1 MSKFQPQALIALFF
15 LLFFSLPVAQ
25 AAVLEDLYR
34 VEVVGD
40 ADTSRE
46 QLQRKATEVML
57 TRLAGAELDMSAPAI
72 ERAMQDPRQLMR
84 RVGSRSESG
93 QMQLEFEPGLLRDL
107 LAEAELPLLGRNRP
121 GVLLWAVVSGP
132 MGDELLAPGSDWAE
146 ALRQAAHYRGVALL
160 LPLGDL
166 EDRVALSE
174 ADIRRGEAEALIAAS
189 ERYAAEGLLAVTLDP
204 ADDDWQL
211 SWQFWLDDSHQQ
223 QRQGAATQAE
233 QADQLMLAVA
243 NGVHARYA
251 VVPASRESGE
261 SQEWRLVV
269 RGVEGLQ
276 TYASLQRS
284 LAQLGAQSS
293 LQLLGIA
300 DDTLTLALA
309 FAGEREQL
317 LRLLSLDQ
325 RLYPASAPESP
336 AEPVSA
342 GDLELPADG
351 DLPTAEA
358 LAMQRE
364 ALEEAVAMA
373 AQQRER
379 TLYFDWR

>member
-1 MSKFQPQALIALFF
+1 MSKFQPKFLISLFI
-15 LLFFSLPVAQ
+15 LLFFMLPVAH

-34 VEVVGD
+34 VEVQGD
-40 ADTSRE
+40 ADSSRE
-46 QLQRKATEVML
+46 QLQRAATEVML
-57 TRLAGAELDMSAPAI
+57 TRLAGAELDMSAATI

-93 QMQLEFEPGLLRDL
+93 RMQVEFEPGLLRDL
-107 LAEAELPLLGRNRP
+107 LAESGLPLLGRNRP

-146 ALRQAAHYRGVALL
+146 ALRQAAEYRGVALL

-166 EDRVALSE
+166 EDRVALDE
-174 ADIRRGEAEALIAAS
+174 ADIRNGDAEVLRAAS
-189 ERYAAEGLLAVTLDP
+189 ERYAAEGLLAVSLDP
-204 ADDDWQL
+204 AGDDWQVT
-211 SWQFWLDDSHQQ
+211 WQFWLDDDHNQQ
-223 QRQGAATQAE
+223 QQGSAGQAE
-233 QADQLMLAVA
+233 HADQLMLAVA
-243 NGVHARYA
+243 NQVHAGYA
-251 VVPASRESGE
+251 VVPASRESGAE
-261 SQEWRLVV
+261 QEWRLVV

-293 LQLLGIA
+293 LQLLGIS
-300 DDTLTLALA
+300 DDTLTLALT

-325 RLYPASAPESP
+325 RLYPASAPATELE
-336 AEPVSA
+336 AGSA
-342 GDLELPADG
+342 MDISLPADG
-351 DLPTAEA
+351 ELLTAEE
-358 LAMQRE
+358 LAAQRQ
-364 ALEEAVAMA
+364 ALEDAAAAVERK
-373 AQQRER
+373 RER